1 MLFSMLISYD
11 TRFSLLFVYMSV
23 SKVMR
28 KKDNSAYMRK
38 NDRVLF

>member
-1 MLFSMLISYD
+1 MLINYD

-28 KKDNSAYMRK
+28 KKVNSAQAYMRK
-38 NDRVLF
+38 NDCVLF